1 MSLPDDKV
9 GEPAWAGTLSHPRYK
24 PECTVRSRFFIAA
37 ACAAV
42 IAAAT
47 VSDTRAQTSSAA
59 TATGNQS
66 DLDAFMKQ
74 VLTRRDENWK
84 KLQQY
89 TLEED
94 ETFQISAL
102 NGRKI
107 YGFKREY
114 SWFPSDTGIFVRSPI
129 SADGVKVPEYD
140 RRKAEASWIK
150 QEEDREKAREKR
162 AQERAQSPG
171 DTAISVNK
179 DDGGTHVTV
188 DSEKPLPGL
197 DDLVKSNAEPRFVS
211 SAYFMKFRFDEGS
224 YAFAGREKLLGRD
237 VYKVE
242 YYPHQLFRDSPEK
255 RERDRERRKAQ
266 GKDPDKDPDDTI
278 ERKMDKVSM
287 VTLWIEPKDHQ
298 ILQYEFSNIDF
309 DFLPGRALVRLDDL
323 RAAMKMREAFPG
335 VWLPDA
341 INMGF
346 AMSVALGDV
355 AARYDVKYHDY
366 KLAEVKSK
374 LRVP

>member
-1 MSLPDDKV
+1 
-9 GEPAWAGTLSHPRYK
+9 
-24 PECTVRSRFFIAA
+24 VRSRFLIAA
-37 ACAAV
+37 VCAAA
-42 IAAAT
+42 IAAT
-47 VSDTRAQTSSAA
+47 TTSPTRAQSAPA
-59 TATGNQS
+59 ARTTGEAS

-74 VLTRRDENWK
+74 VLSRRDENWK

-94 ETFQISAL
+94 EVFQIAAL
-102 NGRKI
+102 NGRKV

-114 SWFPSDTGIFVRSPI
+114 SWFPTDTGLFVRSPL
-129 SADGVKVPEYD
+129 SADGVKVPEED
-140 RRKAEASWIK
+140 RRKAEEQWIRR
-150 QEEDREKAREKR
+150 EEGRDKR
-162 AQERAQSPG
+162 AQERASQG
-171 DTAISVNK
+171 NDTAIRVESK
-179 DDGGTHVTV
+179 EDGTQVTV

-224 YAFAGREKLLGRD
+224 YAFAGREKLLNRD
-237 VYKVE
+237 VYKIE
-242 YYPHQLFRDSPEK
+242 YYPHQLFRDTPEK
-255 RERDRERRKAQ
+255 RARDAERRKAQ
-266 GKDPDKDPDDTI
+266 GKDPNKDLDDKI

-323 RAAMKMREAFPG
+323 HAAMKMREAFPG
-335 VWLPDA
+335 VWLPDT
-341 INMGF
+341 INMAFG
-346 AMSVALGDV
+346 MSVALGDV
-355 AARYDVKYHDY
+355 TARYDVKYHEY
-366 KLAEVKSK
+366 KLADVKTR

>member
-1 MSLPDDKV
+1 
-9 GEPAWAGTLSHPRYK
+9 
-24 PECTVRSRFFIAA
+24 VRSRFFIAA
-37 ACAAV
+37 ACAAAV
-42 IAAAT
+42 AAT
-47 VSDTRAQTSSAA
+47 SVSVSRAQTPASA
-59 TATGNQS
+59 TAKADQS
-66 DLDAFMKQ
+66 DLEGFMKQ
-74 VLTRRDENWK
+74 VLSRRDENWK

-94 ETFQISAL
+94 EVFQISAL

-114 SWFPSDTGIFVRSPI
+114 SWFPNDAGLFVRSPI
-129 SADGVKVPEYD
+129 SADGVKVPEED
-140 RRKAEASWIK
+140 RRKAEAAWVN
-150 QEEDREKAREKR
+150 QEAGREKARERR
-162 AQERAQSPG
+162 AQQGTSQDPRSQDSESKSPG
-171 DTAISVNK
+171 DTAVSVNK
-179 DDGGTHVTV
+179 DAEGTHVTV
-188 DSEKPLPGL
+188 DSDKPLPGL

-237 VYKVE
+237 VYKIE

-266 GKDPDKDPDDTI
+266 GKDPDKDPDDKI

-323 RAAMKMREAFPG
+323 HAAMKMREAFPS
-335 VWLPDA
+335 VWLPDK
-341 INMGF
+341 INMAFG
-346 AMSVALGDV
+346 MSVALGDV

-366 KLAEVKSK
+366 KLAEVKTK